1 MGGWGRWARWFGMA
15 TLVMLVVGLV
25 TGAGNGPVV
34 TLWSLALL
42 GLLVCSAGW
51 LVSRY
56 SARRTHRQR

>member
-1 MGGWGRWARWFGMA
+1 MGGWGRWVRIFAIAVG
-15 TLVMLVVGLV
+15 VMLVVGVV

-51 LVSRY
+51 LVT
-56 SARRTHRQR
+56 RRSEQHKRRSL

>member
-1 MGGWGRWARWFGMA
+1 MGDWGRWTKGFAA
-15 TLVMLVVGLV
+15 AVAVMLVVGVV
-25 TGAGNGPVV
+25 TGADNGPVV

>member
-1 MGGWGRWARWFGMA
+1 MGGWGRWVQVFAA
-15 TLVMLVVGLV
+15 AVAVMLVVGVV